1 MIELIENK
9 AQRKQELLQQ
19 LVADVEKFLSQHAD
33 KKFYAFAFDCSVYYG
48 EILWAFNTEEDFAE
62 TLKYYQE
69 NYPNDNYADKN
80 GEDYLSLK
88 YGIGDWT
95 YTHQS
100 DAYYIWGDSDSGYEM
115 YEKADEID
123 EENGSDNLRGEVMNF
138 YEELLLAF
146 CQTPTYQSI
155 QKTADFKVIFSDH
168 DDNIY
173 DDTLPRSERF
183 MQRLNG

>member
-1 MIELIENK
+1 
-9 AQRKQELLQQ
+9 
-19 LVADVEKFLSQHAD
+19 
-33 KKFYAFAFDCSVYYG
+33 
-48 EILWAFNTEEDFAE
+48 
-62 TLKYYQE
+62 
-69 NYPNDNYADKN
+69 
-80 GEDYLSLK
+80 
-88 YGIGDWT
+88 
-95 YTHQS
+95 
-100 DAYYIWGDSDSGYEM
+100 M